1 MLVHL
6 HLYLQS
12 PCIEKCS
19 LSPWVDP
26 ESIESQYKAVW
37 NSMAL
42 AQTLTSNYTLPLHPR
57 MLLLLV
63 NSLYISAWDA
73 YELRDFTLLF
83 FFSPLLLRMFR
94 AVSCSLIELEGFVA
108 GIFLWFSLSQWT
120 LLKKLSAEPVLSQRS
135 PEDLNTLPGQL
146 IW

>member
-1 MLVHL
+1 MSLGTL
-6 HLYLQS
+6 H
-12 PCIEKCS
+12 
-19 LSPWVDP
+19 
-26 ESIESQYKAVW
+26 
-37 NSMAL
+37 
-42 AQTLTSNYTLPLHPR
+42 
-57 MLLLLV
+57 
-63 NSLYISAWDA
+63 
-73 YELRDFTLLF
+73 DFF

-135 PEDLNTLPGQL
+135 PEDLNTLPGRL